1 MQPKNKLKGFFLI
14 FCLSILS
21 HATFAQNEV
30 MNSVMTAFKSSNSKE
45 VAKFFNNSMELIIEP
60 ENVEFDN
67 VSNSQAEL
75 VLKNFF
81 QKYPSKDFS
90 WVHEGSSPDGSQ
102 YRTGTYDAK
111 NNKFV
116 VFVVLKQGGGG
127 KYIIDKLY
135 IQK

>member
-1 MQPKNKLKGFFLI
+1 MYPQKQLPAIFLFISFSFFTQI
-14 FCLSILS
+14 
-21 HATFAQNEV
+21 AFAQNEV
-30 MNSVMTAFKSSNSKE
+30 MNNVLTAFKSSNSKE
-45 VAKFFNNSMELIIEP
+45 VAKYFNNSMELIIEP

-81 QKYPSKDFS
+81 LKYPAKDFN
-90 WVHEGSSPDGSQ
+90 WGHQGSSPDGSQ
-102 YRTGTYDAK
+102 YRTGTYDAA

-116 VFVVLKQGGGG
+116 VFVVLKQNGG